1 MYSCS
6 PVWFIRKGKVAEAEA
21 ALDRLAAKGY
31 DVRQD
36 LESIIE
42 IDREEQALDKSTSY
56 QEIFKS
62 TNLRR
67 TIIACVCFSTIITII
82 TTGNALANN
91 AAYFMILVF
100 SLEQDG
106 FFWLL
111 GCGLAALVGAFAS
124 LPILAKCRRRPVY
137 IWARFIS
144 ATLLFLIGFV
154 QLAPYYYE
162 KHVAI
167 FAQGALMILLIVVHG
182 AAISPISTVIVGE
195 VPSNALRPKRV
206 AISNMVQ

>member
-1 MYSCS
+1 MLYAS

-91 AAYFMILVF
+91 AAYFMI
-100 SLEQDG
+100 
-106 FFWLL
+106 W
-111 GCGLAALVGAFAS
+111 CGLAALVGAFAS

-144 ATLLFLIGFV
+144 AMLLFLIGFV

>member
-1 MYSCS
+1 MLSFRELYMYSCS
-6 PVWFIRKGKVAEAEA
+6 PVWFIRKGTVAEAEG

-42 IDREEQALDKSTSY
+42 IDREEQVLDKSTSY

-67 TIIACVCFSTIITII
+67 TIIACVCFSTIIT
-82 TTGNALANN
+82 TGNALANN
-91 AAYFMILVF
+91 AAYFMI
-100 SLEQDG
+100 
-106 FFWLL
+106 W
-111 GCGLAALVGAFAS
+111 CGLAALVGAFAS

-144 ATLLFLIGFV
+144 AMLLFLIGFV

>member
-1 MYSCS
+1 MASSGNNGLFDSSDGAIHTDVDKKNFNVDQAADARSITSIPVGQTALTLYAESIS
-6 PVWFIRKGKVAEAEA
+6 DIPVWFIRKGKVAEAEA

-36 LESIIE
+36 LERIIE

-67 TIIACVCFSTIITII
+67 TIIACVCFSTIIT
-82 TTGNALANN
+82 TGNALANN
-91 AAYFMILVF
+91 AAYFMI
-100 SLEQDG
+100 
-106 FFWLL
+106 W
-111 GCGLAALVGAFAS
+111 CGLAALVGAFAS

-137 IWARFIS
+137 IWAQFIS
-144 ATLLFLIGFV
+144 AMLLFLIGFV

-162 KHVAI
+162 
-167 FAQGALMILLIVVHG
+167 
-182 AAISPISTVIVGE
+182 
-195 VPSNALRPKRV
+195 
-206 AISNMVQ
+206 

>member
-91 AAYFMILVF
+91 AAYFMICEYSGAQWC
-100 SLEQDG
+100 SL
-106 FFWLL
+106 L
-111 GCGLAALVGAFAS
+111 S
-124 LPILAKCRRRPVY
+124 R
-137 IWARFIS
+137 
-144 ATLLFLIGFV
+144 
-154 QLAPYYYE
+154 
-162 KHVAI
+162 
-167 FAQGALMILLIVVHG
+167 M
-182 AAISPISTVIVGE
+182 
-195 VPSNALRPKRV
+195 
-206 AISNMVQ
+206 